1 MNFFLL
7 RVLILSASVT
17 GLYQIGGA
25 FNSSNLTAWAQAVPL
40 IPVQTGN
47 GTLDQGIPLFYD
59 CIEEIVDE
67 SYSEQEPS
75 YFHDEPTKAE
85 VNDCY
90 NDVFVVNGDKLKS
103 ANQVDTSD
111 NSDNSGNSGNSDNSD
126 NSDNSGNSGNSDNSE
141 EKLAIIEGVEEDQD
155 EQSTENTETE
165 LKDPTE
171 RLQQGPE
178 SFMVTPW

>member
-1 MNFFLL
+1 MMHFSLKMNLFLL
-7 RVLILSASVT
+7 RVLIISASVT

-47 GTLDQGIPLFYD
+47 GTLDQGIPVFYD
-59 CIEEIVDE
+59 CIEEVVDE

-85 VNDCY
+85 VNNCY

-103 ANQVDTSD
+103 ASQVDTSD
-111 NSDNSGNSGNSDNSD
+111 NIDNI
-126 NSDNSGNSGNSDNSE
+126 DNSE
-141 EKLAIIEGVEEDQD
+141 EKLAIIEEVEEDQD

-171 RLQQGPE
+171 KLQQGPE

>member
-1 MNFFLL
+1 MNLFLL

-17 GLYQIGGA
+17 GLYQVGGA

-47 GTLDQGIPLFYD
+47 GTLDQGIPVFYD

-103 ANQVDTSD
+103 ANHVDTSD
-111 NSDNSGNSGNSDNSD
+111 NSDNSN
-126 NSDNSGNSGNSDNSE
+126 NSE
-141 EKLAIIEGVEEDQD
+141 EKLAIIEEAEEDQD

>member
-1 MNFFLL
+1 MNLFLL

-17 GLYQIGGA
+17 GLYQVAGA

-47 GTLDQGIPLFYD
+47 GTLDQGIPVFYD

-103 ANQVDTSD
+103 TNQVDT
-111 NSDNSGNSGNSDNSD
+111 
-126 NSDNSGNSGNSDNSE
+126 SDNSE
-141 EKLAIIEGVEEDQD
+141 EKLAIIEEAEEDQD

-165 LKDPTE
+165 LKDSTE

>member
-1 MNFFLL
+1 MMHFSLKMNLFLL
-7 RVLILSASVT
+7 RVLILSASAA

-47 GTLDQGIPLFYD
+47 GTLDQGIPVFYD

-90 NDVFVVNGDKLKS
+90 NDVFVVNGDNLKS
-103 ANQVDTSD
+103 ANQVDATD
-111 NSDNSGNSGNSDNSD
+111 
-126 NSDNSGNSGNSDNSE
+126 NSDNSE
-141 EKLAIIEGVEEDQD
+141 EKLAIIEEVEEDQG
-155 EQSTENTETE
+155 EQSSENTETE
-165 LKDPTE
+165 LKDSTE
-171 RLQQGPE
+171 KLQQGPE

>member
-1 MNFFLL
+1 MMHFSLEMNLFLL
-7 RVLILSASVT
+7 RVLILTASVT

-47 GTLDQGIPLFYD
+47 GTLDQGIPVFYD

-90 NDVFVVNGDKLKS
+90 NDVFVLNGDKLKS

-111 NSDNSGNSGNSDNSD
+111 NIDNI
-126 NSDNSGNSGNSDNSE
+126 DNSE
-141 EKLAIIEGVEEDQD
+141 EKLAIIEEEVEEDQD
-155 EQSTENTETE
+155 EQSSENTETE
-165 LKDPTE
+165 FKDSTGK
-171 RLQQGPE
+171 LQQGPE

>member
-1 MNFFLL
+1 MMHFSLKMNLFLL

-17 GLYQIGGA
+17 GVYQIGGT

-47 GTLDQGIPLFYD
+47 GTLDQGIPVFYD

-111 NSDNSGNSGNSDNSD
+111 NIDNI
-126 NSDNSGNSGNSDNSE
+126 DNSE
-141 EKLAIIEGVEEDQD
+141 EKLAIIEEEVEEDQD
-155 EQSTENTETE
+155 KQSTENTETE
-165 LKDPTE
+165 LKDPTKK
-171 RLQQGPE
+171 LQQGPE

>member
-1 MNFFLL
+1 MHFSLKMNLFLL

-47 GTLDQGIPLFYD
+47 GTLDQGIPVFYD

-111 NSDNSGNSGNSDNSD
+111 NIDNIDNID
-126 NSDNSGNSGNSDNSE
+126 NNE
-141 EKLAIIEGVEEDQD
+141 EKLAIIEEEVEEDQD

-171 RLQQGPE
+171 KLQQGPE

>member
-1 MNFFLL
+1 MHFSLKMNLFLL

-47 GTLDQGIPLFYD
+47 GTLDQGIPVFYD

-111 NSDNSGNSGNSDNSD
+111 NSDNS
-126 NSDNSGNSGNSDNSE
+126 DNSE
-141 EKLAIIEGVEEDQD
+141 EKLAIIEEEVEEDQD

-171 RLQQGPE
+171 KLQQGPE

>member
-1 MNFFLL
+1 MNLLFL

-47 GTLDQGIPLFYD
+47 GTLDQGIPVFYD

-103 ANQVDTSD
+103 ANQIDT
-111 NSDNSGNSGNSDNSD
+111 SDNSD
-126 NSDNSGNSGNSDNSE
+126 NSDNSK
-141 EKLAIIEGVEEDQD
+141 EKLAIIEEVEEDQD

-171 RLQQGPE
+171 KLQQGPE

>member
-1 MNFFLL
+1 MHFSLKMNLFLL
-7 RVLILSASVT
+7 RVLIVSASVT

-47 GTLDQGIPLFYD
+47 GTLDQGIPVFYD

-111 NSDNSGNSGNSDNSD
+111 NIDIIDNID
-126 NSDNSGNSGNSDNSE
+126 NSDNSE
-141 EKLAIIEGVEEDQD
+141 EKLAIIEEVEEDQG
-155 EQSTENTETE
+155 EQSSENTETE
-165 LKDPTE
+165 LKDSTE
-171 RLQQGPE
+171 KLQQGPE

>member
-1 MNFFLL
+1 MNLFLL

-17 GLYQIGGA
+17 GLYQVGGA

-47 GTLDQGIPLFYD
+47 GTLDQGIPVFYD

-103 ANQVDTSD
+103 ATQVVTSD
-111 NSDNSGNSGNSDNSD
+111 DSDI
-126 NSDNSGNSGNSDNSE
+126 SDNSE
-141 EKLAIIEGVEEDQD
+141 EKLAIIEEVEEDQD

>member
-1 MNFFLL
+1 MHFSLKMNLFLL
-7 RVLILSASVT
+7 RVLILSASAA

-47 GTLDQGIPLFYD
+47 GTLDQGIPVFYD

-90 NDVFVVNGDKLKS
+90 NDVFVVNGDNLKS
-103 ANQVDTSD
+103 ANQVDATD
-111 NSDNSGNSGNSDNSD
+111 
-126 NSDNSGNSGNSDNSE
+126 NSDNSE
-141 EKLAIIEGVEEDQD
+141 EKLAIIEEVEEDQG
-155 EQSTENTETE
+155 EQSSENTETE
-165 LKDPTE
+165 LKDSTE
-171 RLQQGPE
+171 KLQQGPE

>member
-1 MNFFLL
+1 MMHFSQKMNLFLL

-17 GLYQIGGA
+17 GLYQVGGA

-47 GTLDQGIPLFYD
+47 GTLDQGIPVFYD

-111 NSDNSGNSGNSDNSD
+111 NSDNS
-126 NSDNSGNSGNSDNSE
+126 DNSE
-141 EKLAIIEGVEEDQD
+141 EKLAIIEEAEEDQD

>member
-1 MNFFLL
+1 MHFSLKMNLFLL

-47 GTLDQGIPLFYD
+47 GTLDQGIPVFYD

-111 NSDNSGNSGNSDNSD
+111 NSDNS
-126 NSDNSGNSGNSDNSE
+126 DNSE
-141 EKLAIIEGVEEDQD
+141 EKLAIIEEVEEDQD
-155 EQSTENTETE
+155 EQSTENTESE

-171 RLQQGPE
+171 KLQQGPE

>member
-1 MNFFLL
+1 MMHFSLKMNLFLL

-17 GLYQIGGA
+17 GLYQVGGA

-47 GTLDQGIPLFYD
+47 NTLDQGIPVFYD

-85 VNDCY
+85 VNGCY
-90 NDVFVVNGDKLKS
+90 YDVFVANGDKLES
-103 ANQVDTSD
+103 ANQIDASNNID
-111 NSDNSGNSGNSDNSD
+111 
-126 NSDNSGNSGNSDNSE
+126 
-141 EKLAIIEGVEEDQD
+141 EKPVIKEEEDQN
-155 EQSTENTETE
+155 SNKNKIE
-165 LKDPTE
+165 LEDLVGKS
-171 RLQQGPE
+171 QQGPE

>member
-1 MNFFLL
+1 MMHFSLKMNFFLL

-17 GLYQIGGA
+17 GLYQIGDA
-25 FNSSNLTAWAQAVPL
+25 FSSSNLTAWAQAVPL

-47 GTLDQGIPLFYD
+47 GTLDQGIPVFYD

-103 ANQVDTSD
+103 ANQIDT
-111 NSDNSGNSGNSDNSD
+111 SDNSD
-126 NSDNSGNSGNSDNSE
+126 NSDNSE
-141 EKLAIIEGVEEDQD
+141 EKLTIIEEVEEDQD
-155 EQSTENTETE
+155 EQSTENTESE

-171 RLQQGPE
+171 KLQQGPE

>member
-1 MNFFLL
+1 MMHFSLKMNLFLL

-17 GLYQIGGA
+17 GLYQIGDT
-25 FNSSNLTAWAQAVPL
+25 FNSSNMTAWAQAVPL

-47 GTLDQGIPLFYD
+47 GTLDQGIPVFYD

-111 NSDNSGNSGNSDNSD
+111 NS
-126 NSDNSGNSGNSDNSE
+126 E
-141 EKLAIIEGVEEDQD
+141 EKLAIIEEAEEDQD

-178 SFMVTPW
+178 SFM

>member
-1 MNFFLL
+1 MLL
-7 RVLILSASVT
+7 LSASIA
-17 GLYQIGGA
+17 GLSQIGGI
-25 FNSSNLTAWAQAVPL
+25 FNSSNLAAWAQAVPL

-47 GTLDQGIPLFYD
+47 GTLDQGIPVFYD

-111 NSDNSGNSGNSDNSD
+111 NSDNS
-126 NSDNSGNSGNSDNSE
+126 E
-141 EKLAIIEGVEEDQD
+141 EKLAIIEEVKEDQD

-171 RLQQGPE
+171 KLQQGPE

>member
-1 MNFFLL
+1 MNLFLL

-17 GLYQIGGA
+17 GLYQVGGA

-47 GTLDQGIPLFYD
+47 GTLDQGIPVFYD

-111 NSDNSGNSGNSDNSD
+111 NSDIG
-126 NSDNSGNSGNSDNSE
+126 DNSE
-141 EKLAIIEGVEEDQD
+141 EKLAIIEEAEDQD

>member
-1 MNFFLL
+1 MMLFSLKMNPFLL
-7 RVLILSASVT
+7 RVLILSAGVA

-47 GTLDQGIPLFYD
+47 ATLDQGIPVFYD

-111 NSDNSGNSGNSDNSD
+111 NSDNSDIN
-126 NSDNSGNSGNSDNSE
+126 DNSE
-141 EKLAIIEGVEEDQD
+141 EKLAIIEEEVEEDHD

-171 RLQQGPE
+171 KLQQEPE

>member
-1 MNFFLL
+1 MNLFLL

-47 GTLDQGIPLFYD
+47 GTLDQGIPVFYD

-111 NSDNSGNSGNSDNSD
+111 NSDNS
-126 NSDNSGNSGNSDNSE
+126 DNSE
-141 EKLAIIEGVEEDQD
+141 EKLAIIEEAEEDQD

>member
-1 MNFFLL
+1 MMHFSLKMNLFLL

-47 GTLDQGIPLFYD
+47 GTLDQGIPVFYD

-90 NDVFVVNGDKLKS
+90 NDVFIVNGDNLMS
-103 ANQVDTSD
+103 ANKVDTSD
-111 NSDNSGNSGNSDNSD
+111 NID
-126 NSDNSGNSGNSDNSE
+126 NSDNSE
-141 EKLAIIEGVEEDQD
+141 EKLAIIEEEVKEDQD

-171 RLQQGPE
+171 KLQQGPE

>member
-1 MNFFLL
+1 MHFSLKMNLFLL

-17 GLYQIGGA
+17 GLYQVGGA

-47 GTLDQGIPLFYD
+47 GTLDQGIPVFYD

-111 NSDNSGNSGNSDNSD
+111 NSDNS
-126 NSDNSGNSGNSDNSE
+126 DNSE
-141 EKLAIIEGVEEDQD
+141 EKLAIIEEAEEDQD

>member
-1 MNFFLL
+1 MMHFSLKMNLILL
-7 RVLILSASVT
+7 RVLIISASVT

-47 GTLDQGIPLFYD
+47 GTLDQGIPVFYD

-111 NSDNSGNSGNSDNSD
+111 NSDNNDNND
-126 NSDNSGNSGNSDNSE
+126 NGE
-141 EKLAIIEGVEEDQD
+141 EKLAIIEEVEEDQD
-155 EQSTENTETE
+155 EQSTRNTETE

-171 RLQQGPE
+171 KLQQGPE
-178 SFMVTPW
+178 SFMITPW

>member
-1 MNFFLL
+1 MNLFLL

-17 GLYQIGGA
+17 GLYQVGGA

-47 GTLDQGIPLFYD
+47 GTLDQGIPVFYD

-103 ANQVDTSD
+103 SNQVDTSD
-111 NSDNSGNSGNSDNSD
+111 NGDI
-126 NSDNSGNSGNSDNSE
+126 SDNSE
-141 EKLAIIEGVEEDQD
+141 EKLAIIEEVEEDQD

-165 LKDPTE
+165 LTDPTE

>member
-1 MNFFLL
+1 MNLFLL

-17 GLYQIGGA
+17 GLYQVGGA

-47 GTLDQGIPLFYD
+47 GTLDQGIPVFYD

-103 ANQVDTSD
+103 ATQVDTSD
-111 NSDNSGNSGNSDNSD
+111 DSDI
-126 NSDNSGNSGNSDNSE
+126 SDNSE
-141 EKLAIIEGVEEDQD
+141 EKLAIIEEVEEDQD

>member
-1 MNFFLL
+1 MMHFSLKMNLFLL
-7 RVLILSASVT
+7 RVLILSSSVA

-47 GTLDQGIPLFYD
+47 GTLDQGIPVFYD

-111 NSDNSGNSGNSDNSD
+111 NS
-126 NSDNSGNSGNSDNSE
+126 E
-141 EKLAIIEGVEEDQD
+141 EKLAIIEEVEEDQD

-171 RLQQGPE
+171 KLQQGPE

>member
-1 MNFFLL
+1 MMLFSLKMNLFLL
-7 RVLILSASVT
+7 RVLILSAGVA

-47 GTLDQGIPLFYD
+47 ATLDQGIPVFYD

-111 NSDNSGNSGNSDNSD
+111 NSDNS
-126 NSDNSGNSGNSDNSE
+126 DNSE
-141 EKLAIIEGVEEDQD
+141 EKLSIIEEVEDQD
-155 EQSTENTETE
+155 EQSTENTESE

-171 RLQQGPE
+171 KLQQGPE
-178 SFMVTPW
+178 SFMITPW

>member
-1 MNFFLL
+1 MMHFSLKMNLFLL

-17 GLYQIGGA
+17 GVYQIGGA

-47 GTLDQGIPLFYD
+47 STLDQGIPVFYD

-111 NSDNSGNSGNSDNSD
+111 SSDNSD
-126 NSDNSGNSGNSDNSE
+126 
-141 EKLAIIEGVEEDQD
+141 EKLAIIEEEVEEDQD

-171 RLQQGPE
+171 KLQQGPE

>member
-1 MNFFLL
+1 MNLFLL

-47 GTLDQGIPLFYD
+47 GTLDQGIPVFYD

-111 NSDNSGNSGNSDNSD
+111 NSDNSGNSGNSDNS
-126 NSDNSGNSGNSDNSE
+126 E

>member
-1 MNFFLL
+1 MNLFLL

-47 GTLDQGIPLFYD
+47 GTLDQGIPVFYD

-111 NSDNSGNSGNSDNSD
+111 NSN
-126 NSDNSGNSGNSDNSE
+126 NSDNSE
-141 EKLAIIEGVEEDQD
+141 EKLAIIEEVEDQD
-155 EQSTENTETE
+155 EQSTENTESE

-171 RLQQGPE
+171 KLQQGPE

>member
-1 MNFFLL
+1 MMHFSLKMNLFLL

-47 GTLDQGIPLFYD
+47 GTLDQGIPVFYD

-90 NDVFVVNGDKLKS
+90 NDVFVLNGDKLKS

-111 NSDNSGNSGNSDNSD
+111 NIDNNDN
-126 NSDNSGNSGNSDNSE
+126 NE
-141 EKLAIIEGVEEDQD
+141 EELAIIEEEVEEDQD
-155 EQSTENTETE
+155 EQGTKNTETE

-171 RLQQGPE
+171 KLQQGPE

>member
-1 MNFFLL
+1 MHFSLKMNLFLL

-47 GTLDQGIPLFYD
+47 GTLDQGIPVFYD

-111 NSDNSGNSGNSDNSD
+111 NSDNS
-126 NSDNSGNSGNSDNSE
+126 E
-141 EKLAIIEGVEEDQD
+141 EKLAIIEEVEEDQD
-155 EQSTENTETE
+155 EQSTKNTETE
-165 LKDPTE
+165 LKDPNE
-171 RLQQGPE
+171 KLQQGPE

>member
-1 MNFFLL
+1 MMHFSLKMNLFLL

-47 GTLDQGIPLFYD
+47 GTLDQGIPVFYD

-111 NSDNSGNSGNSDNSD
+111 NSDNS
-126 NSDNSGNSGNSDNSE
+126 E
-141 EKLAIIEGVEEDQD
+141 EKLAIIEEVEEDQD

-171 RLQQGPE
+171 KLQQGPE

>member
-1 MNFFLL
+1 MMHFSLKMNLFLL
-7 RVLILSASVT
+7 RVLILSASVS

-47 GTLDQGIPLFYD
+47 STLDQGIPVFYD

-90 NDVFVVNGDKLKS
+90 NDVFVVNGDNLKS

-111 NSDNSGNSGNSDNSD
+111 NSDNS
-126 NSDNSGNSGNSDNSE
+126 E
-141 EKLAIIEGVEEDQD
+141 EKLAIIEEVKEDQD
-155 EQSTENTETE
+155 EQSSENTETE
-165 LKDPTE
+165 FKDSTGK
-171 RLQQGPE
+171 LQKGPE

>member
-1 MNFFLL
+1 MMHFSLKMNLFLL

-17 GLYQIGGA
+17 GVYQIGGT

-47 GTLDQGIPLFYD
+47 GTLDQGIPVFYD

-111 NSDNSGNSGNSDNSD
+111 SSDNSD
-126 NSDNSGNSGNSDNSE
+126 INDNSE
-141 EKLAIIEGVEEDQD
+141 EKLAIIEEEVEEDHD

-171 RLQQGPE
+171 KLQQEPE

>member
-1 MNFFLL
+1 MNLFLL

-17 GLYQIGGA
+17 GLYQLGGA

-47 GTLDQGIPLFYD
+47 GTLDQGIPVFYD

-111 NSDNSGNSGNSDNSD
+111 S
-126 NSDNSGNSGNSDNSE
+126 SDNSE
-141 EKLAIIEGVEEDQD
+141 EKLAIIEEEVEEDQD

-171 RLQQGPE
+171 KLQQGPE